1 MRDRDLYTRGQIL
14 LMRYCR
20 QENIE
25 LLDLINSDKALIR
38 CPDGGSMKITL
49 NIYGDIMNCETGKI
63 IAEGD
68 NPHTLWGPQEWPTK
82 WTPVAKKKSLSGPE
96 EPKHCR

>member
-1 MRDRDLYTRGQIL
+1 MKDRNLYTRGQIL
-14 LMRYCR
+14 LIRYCR

-25 LLDLINSDKALIR
+25 LLDLIDSDKALIR
-38 CPDGGSMKITL
+38 CPAGGRIKITL
-49 NIYGDIMNCETGKI
+49 NIYGDIMNYETGKI

-82 WTPVAKKKSLSGPE
+82 WTNVDLHKNLTCPD
-96 EPKHCR
+96 EPKIML

>member
-25 LLDLINSDKALIR
+25 LIDLIDSDKTLIR
-38 CPDGGSMKITL
+38 CPDGDSMKTTL
-49 NIYGDIMNCETGKI
+49 NIYGDIMDYETGKI
-63 IAEGD
+63 IDEGD
-68 NPHTLWGPQEWPTK
+68 NPHTLWEPQKWPMK
-82 WTPVAKKKSLSGPE
+82 WTSSL
-96 EPKHCR
+96 

>member
-14 LMRYCR
+14 LIRYCR

-25 LLDLINSDKALIR
+25 LIDLIGSDKALIK

-49 NIYGDIMNCETGKI
+49 NIYGDIMNYQTGKI

-82 WTPVAKKKSLSGPE
+82 WTNVDSAKNLACSD
-96 EPKHCR
+96 EPKIIL